1 MEISK
6 QTENSKSIARN
17 VLYGFSTWILPL
29 GLSFVATPIIVKN
42 LGNKEYGIYALVL
55 SFISYTFVLNFSRAI
70 TKYTAEFRTTSESAK
85 IGEII
90 SATLL
95 INILL
100 GLFGVAVIC
109 LSADWLAEIVFQ
121 VDWQDK
127 TTIITAIYIA
137 SSVLFFFL
145 LGQTFSAILQGIQRF
160 DVYSYIFNFNNIAT
174 LTGNIFLVIYG
185 FGLSSLLFWN
195 LITTFLT
202 CILFAVS
209 AKKLLPEFKI
219 DFHIKTDVFRLILKY
234 SAGIVGY
241 QILGNLL
248 VLFERIWITGKLGP
262 ENLTYYVI
270 SMTLGIY
277 IHSFITSFSQVI
289 FPLASELKDNNE
301 KLLRLYTNATKTVC
315 FLVVFVST
323 TLIVESREF
332 LYLWM
337 GEDFSE
343 KATLLLIIHTITFS
357 LLAIQTV
364 TWNMIEGLGFPI
376 YNTIIFVICLII
388 NVFFIILLTESY
400 GNLGIAI
407 GRLAGFGTMF
417 FSVFYVEKWI
427 FNRIQIVF
435 WLKLIGFLSIAA
447 VVSAFVQKII
457 IVNFSINWASFL
469 VATVAGGICYC
480 LTLLIMGFVSAE
492 DKILLRNILSR

>member
-160 DVYSYIFNFNNIAT
+160 DPF
-174 LTGNIFLVIYG
+174 
-185 FGLSSLLFWN
+185 
-195 LITTFLT
+195 
-202 CILFAVS
+202 
-209 AKKLLPEFKI
+209 
-219 DFHIKTDVFRLILKY
+219 
-234 SAGIVGY
+234 
-241 QILGNLL
+241 
-248 VLFERIWITGKLGP
+248 
-262 ENLTYYVI
+262 
-270 SMTLGIY
+270 
-277 IHSFITSFSQVI
+277 
-289 FPLASELKDNNE
+289 
-301 KLLRLYTNATKTVC
+301 
-315 FLVVFVST
+315 
-323 TLIVESREF
+323 
-332 LYLWM
+332 
-337 GEDFSE
+337 
-343 KATLLLIIHTITFS
+343 
-357 LLAIQTV
+357 
-364 TWNMIEGLGFPI
+364 
-376 YNTIIFVICLII
+376 
-388 NVFFIILLTESY
+388 
-400 GNLGIAI
+400 
-407 GRLAGFGTMF
+407 
-417 FSVFYVEKWI
+417 
-427 FNRIQIVF
+427 
-435 WLKLIGFLSIAA
+435 
-447 VVSAFVQKII
+447 
-457 IVNFSINWASFL
+457 
-469 VATVAGGICYC
+469 
-480 LTLLIMGFVSAE
+480 
-492 DKILLRNILSR
+492 